1 MSKGCDKWHL
11 GGGGTPPQTWDK
23 SWQVCEKVGRF
34 GQKVGRLW
42 KKLAGLGKKLAGWGK
57 SWQVCKNSWQVGKK
71 VGRLRKKLAGCG
83 LKIRSWQVVKRCQNM
98 KVRILQV
105 ITNWRY
111 GVLLTG
117 LWNLNYMSTLMRN
130 LLCPRPRTC
139 YIYMLSE
146 NEISL

>member
-1 MSKGCDKWHL
+1 MGEKFKHKQGCDKL
-11 GGGGTPPQTWDK
+11 PSGGGRDPPDL
-23 SWQVCEKVGRF
+23 EIKVGRF
-34 GQKVGRLW
+34 G

-117 LWNLNYMSTLMRN
+117 L
-130 LLCPRPRTC
+130 
-139 YIYMLSE
+139 
-146 NEISL
+146 